1 VILLVITG
9 TLATSELHLLERI
22 RLPGTALPAVPSAAP
37 NETRGPFVVSGPI
50 IARTE
55 PPTTEPPAPT
65 PQQTPGPASPFT
77 CEDREITDSTR
88 SRWQLRSVV
97 AGARRGFE
105 RVTFELAR
113 RGAAERPGRVAI
125 EWMSPEDARGTF
137 GLPRFDGQRGLLLTF
152 GPQVTTTGSQLIGP
166 VDLRNAGMRSVSGV
180 YRFVDADGQVRAF
193 IAIRDQTCARIRA
206 AELEDEDTVTTHAP
220 ILVDL
225 GTP

>member
-1 VILLVITG
+1 VPQLT
-9 TLATSELHLLERI
+9 TRPTS
-22 RLPGTALPAVPSAAP
+22 PY
-37 NETRGPFVVSGPI
+37 
-50 IARTE
+50 
-55 PPTTEPPAPT
+55 
-65 PQQTPGPASPFT
+65 T
-77 CEDREITDSTR
+77 CEDREITDATS
-88 SRWQLRSVV
+88 SRWLLRSVV

-193 IAIRDQTCARIRA
+193 IAIRDQACARIRA
-206 AELEDEDTVTTHAP
+206 AEMEGEDTVTTHAT